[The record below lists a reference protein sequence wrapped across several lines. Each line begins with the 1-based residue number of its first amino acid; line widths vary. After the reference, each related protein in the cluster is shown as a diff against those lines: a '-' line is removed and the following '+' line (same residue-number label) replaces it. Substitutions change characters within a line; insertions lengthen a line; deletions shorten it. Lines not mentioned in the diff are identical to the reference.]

1 MAHFKYRKKLPGWG
15 FCLLAGQ
22 WCFKFLYKFTI
33 CGASV
38 ISNIYGHIENK
49 KLKFLNNRLVY

>member
-1 MAHFKYRKKLPGWG
+1 MAHFNIEKNYLGGAFVCW
-15 FCLLAGQ
+15 LASGVL
-22 WCFKFLYKFTI
+22 KFLYKFTI

-49 KLKFLNNRLVY
+49 KIEIFE